1 MKIPSRTSL
10 RTSGGVALISSL
22 LVMGSV
28 MAFGLGSLFLTQMN
42 LHIGENVRSSTVARY
57 HAQAGLEAALLILE
71 QHALTHGSLPTS
83 DSSVLKH
90 DASAPYQLRYA
101 REGNSAAVVRVTGL
115 SPNGQGKFVSEARV
129 VLNTQGTMTPHPSF
143 SRGLIAKGTLSI
155 ESWGNHSQLIGAQ
168 LHGAQ
173 GYRLNNFQ
181 VTHMM
186 MCHVADRDP
195 TSGHCNKPQARPEND
210 ALAAISGLAGYPQY
224 LCQPFT
230 DARLCSGSMPTNLL
244 VAAQDPFA
252 TGTPHEIRVD
262 TLALRNRRINERPC
276 TKTVSGSLTLTTLHQ
291 VHDAGFR
298 SGAVVCL
305 GGGVSF
311 PANVELSGVS
321 VIAEQ
326 AISFGGRATLRDT
339 TLVSKQGAITLHAQA
354 NTTLERS
361 FLYALSPLQLN
372 TQVEVSGSSTLVSGS
387 SITFRGKSA
396 ALASLSGPLIGL
408 AVIAQQDIILEG
420 SSDLYATLHAGRD
433 VTLNGSGT
441 LYGGVVAERNITA
454 HGGLRLD
461 TGLAAAN
468 LQLSAVPAGLQV
480 SVISRR

>member
-1 MKIPSRTSL
+1 
-10 RTSGGVALISSL
+10 
-22 LVMGSV
+22 
-28 MAFGLGSLFLTQMN
+28 
-42 LHIGENVRSSTVARY
+42 
-57 HAQAGLEAALLILE
+57 
-71 QHALTHGSLPTS
+71 
-83 DSSVLKH
+83 
-90 DASAPYQLRYA
+90 
-101 REGNSAAVVRVTGL
+101 
-115 SPNGQGKFVSEARV
+115 
-129 VLNTQGTMTPHPSF
+129 
-143 SRGLIAKGTLSI
+143 
-155 ESWGNHSQLIGAQ
+155 
-168 LHGAQ
+168 
-173 GYRLNNFQ
+173 
-181 VTHMM
+181 
-186 MCHVADRDP
+186 
-195 TSGHCNKPQARPEND
+195 
-210 ALAAISGLAGYPQY
+210 
-224 LCQPFT
+224 
-230 DARLCSGSMPTNLL
+230 MPTNLL